1 MSDKAVGPTGRPASP
16 AASTEVRNFVNG
28 LCSKVTLRVPAT
40 SANFGPAYDSLGMA
54 LNIFLE
60 LTVEVSDKFSFT
72 ADGEGAEFITPDD
85 TNMVVESCRL
95 AIEKH
100 AKLTM
105 PPLKFTMHNNIPFG
119 CGCGS
124 SAGAAVGGFVA
135 GMFLSGLKMETRHRE
150 ELLSTI
156 AEIEGHAD
164 NAAAAIYGGTQIC
177 FKKRGAGDAYA
188 TYRVPTP
195 QVQVVLFIPD
205 KRMKASTQASRA
217 LIPTEVKLEDA
228 IKNISSTAILILAL
242 TSGEMRLLDDVE
254 DRLHQDQRA
263 SALYPHFASCVK
275 EAKDAGADYVFLSGA
290 GPTICAIISNRNYL
304 SPLTVPDEE
313 RCAEKVALAMVNAAA
328 TLGVKG
334 RGVVT
339 RPTEHGVHIAGTTEN
354 SEKVFYVSI

>member
-1 MSDKAVGPTGRPASP
+1 MCDNTVGPTGTPSTP
-16 AASTEVRNFVNG
+16 AASCDVKNFLNG
-28 LCSKVTLRVPAT
+28 LCSKVNLRVPAT

-54 LNIFLE
+54 LNIFLD
-60 LTVEVSDKFSFT
+60 LTVEVSDEFSFT
-72 ADGEGAEFITPDD
+72 ATGEGAEFITPDD

-135 GMFLSGLKMETRHRE
+135 GMILSGLKMETSHRE
-150 ELLSTI
+150 ELLSVI
-156 AEIEGHAD
+156 AKIEGHAD

-177 FKKRGAGDAYA
+177 FRKTGNDNLYA

-195 QVQVVLFIPD
+195 QMYVVLFIPD
-205 KRMKASTQASRA
+205 NRMKASTQASRA
-217 LIPTEVKLEDA
+217 LIPTEVRLEDA
-228 IKNISSTAILILAL
+228 VKNISSTAILILAL

-254 DRLHQDQRA
+254 DRLHQNQRA
-263 SALYPHFASCVK
+263 SSLYPHFASCVK
-275 EAKDAGADYVFLSGA
+275 EARDAGADYVFLSGA
-290 GPTICAIISNRNYL
+290 GPTICAIISSRNFL
-304 SPLTVPDEE
+304 SPLTVPEEE
-313 RCAEKVALAMVNAAA
+313 RCAEKVALAMVCAAA

-339 RPTEHGVHIAGTTEN
+339 RPTEHGVHIAGVTEN
-354 SEKVFYVSI
+354 SEKVHYVAI